1 MFKCSFH
8 IIDSKDICCT
18 MKRGS
23 IILYNACVSKG
34 GFQVYK
40 KITIWSVIYIL
51 ITVQWLERRL
61 FITRVTRRVP
71 FVGKELIILPKHL
84 SLPLV
89 FSGVHLTQS

>member
-1 MFKCSFH
+1 
-8 IIDSKDICCT
+8 

-61 FITRVTRRVP
+61 FITRVTRRAP
-71 FVGKELIILPKHL
+71 LVGKELIILPKHL